1 MTTLSCTKS
10 LSLAIGNPVIM
21 SLVMLMILLER
32 VVEGTVEPVELRNAT
47 KIEWHLGV
55 IIGLVVVT
63 GTDGVEHLV
72 GVRVNY
78 IVTPVVVGFLP
89 IILRLDGGVEIY
101 S

>member
-1 MTTLSCTKS
+1 
-10 LSLAIGNPVIM
+10 
-21 SLVMLMILLER
+21 MLMVLLER

-72 GVRVNY
+72 GVRVDD
-78 IVTPVVVGFLP
+78 IITPVVVRLLP
-89 IILRLDGGVEIY
+89 VVLRLDRRVEIDR
-101 S
+101 